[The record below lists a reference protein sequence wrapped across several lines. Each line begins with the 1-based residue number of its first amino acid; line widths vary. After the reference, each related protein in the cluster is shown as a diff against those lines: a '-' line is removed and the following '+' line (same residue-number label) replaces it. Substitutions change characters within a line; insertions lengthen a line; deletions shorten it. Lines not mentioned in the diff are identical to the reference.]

1 MNIDTCKIRENAT
14 TITVIDTDANMKM
27 NVSQENVRRILD
39 KLPKAEPQEI
49 AIVLATVEKSR
60 IAANPER
67 EITSV
72 LGKYRGMRRID
83 DDNLCEGLTSL
94 LREYDAEIL
103 SEIFEN
109 LKYFEI
115 SKILKSDAPN
125 KEIRNY
131 I

>member
-1 MNIDTCKIRENAT
+1 MNIETCKISENAT
-14 TITVIDTDANMKM
+14 TIIVIDTDANMKM
-27 NVSQENVRRILD
+27 KVSQENVRRILD

-115 SKILKSDAPN
+115 SKILKSDTPN